1 MNTPQ
6 DQHAWLIGASSGM
19 GLEVGRL
26 LAAQGW
32 AVTLS
37 ARAEERLAR
46 AADEIGG
53 DHRVLDV
60 TEPATVAGVAAELF
74 AARPPTLVMVNAFF
88 ADPSEFGAGELV
100 AMFHTYFLGSAEGLL
115 FDVPDDDYDTA
126 LFARLNAVNY
136 LGPVN
141 VLGAVL
147 PLMREHGGGEILLNA
162 SAAGLRGLPRSA
174 PYSAPKAATIH
185 LAEALRPEAARWGI
199 ALRVINPGFVRSP
212 LTDKNQFTMPGLMD
226 ADAAARRIVAGIGGK
241 GFEIS
246 FPRRLLWP
254 LKLLRCL
261 PYGLYFRLVERA
273 VLRS

>member
-46 AADEIGG
+46 AAGEIGG

-74 AARPPTLVMVNAFF
+74 AARPPTLVMVNAG
-88 ADPSEFGAGELV
+88 DYEP
-100 AMFHTYFLGSAEGLL
+100 M
-115 FDVPDDDYDTA
+115 PIDDYDTA